1 MFLMSATSSFRAAGL
16 TAAVLASALALV
28 ACGKKEEKPAAAA
41 AAPAA
46 AEAKPADPAAA
57 APAPAAE
64 PPAAATPAQVEV
76 DPRENAWGLKPQPT
90 TAKDGQRV
98 FVLTRGKDRSYTDG
112 KAPYQLFAHD
122 MGSADG
128 DVLTIKELGGGTF
141 TTTGLFVIPAGSEAG
156 AVKVGDMV
164 LAEWASSLKH
174 ALVTKVEADK
184 ITVRYTDLPASW
196 KEEQLIRQLTP
207 REVTVQKDGLHPGNF
222 AVAKED
228 GRKVLVLLI
237 AQAGDQWLARKFSNR
252 VQVFGKDDLSPL
264 PLKPSL
270 KPGQT
275 IAAPWV
281 GMMYKCK
288 VKAVKA
294 THVESTCEGTASKD
308 AVISALGTVALWT
321 EQDEAEY
328 KPVAVPAAPSAAK
341 PAAPAAKPAAA
352 PAAAPAAKPAGK

>member
-1 MFLMSATSSFRAAGL
+1 MFALSATSPFRAAGL

-28 ACGKKEEKPAAAA
+28 ACGKKDNAPPKPE

-46 AEAKPADPAAA
+46 AAPKVAESPAAA
-57 APAPAAE
+57 APAAE
-64 PPAAATPAQVEV
+64 PPAAATPAQIEV

-90 TAKDGQRV
+90 SAKDGQRV

-141 TTTGLFVIPAGSEAG
+141 KTTGLFVIPAGSEPG

-174 ALVTKVEADK
+174 ALVTKVDGDK

-196 KEEQLIRQLTP
+196 KEEQLTRQLTP
-207 REVTVQKDGLHPGNF
+207 REVTVQKEGLQPGNF

-264 PLKPSL
+264 PLKPAL
-270 KPGQT
+270 KAGQT

-288 VKAVKA
+288 VKAVKP

-308 AVISALGTVALWT
+308 AVVSALGTVAPWT
-321 EQDEAEY
+321 EQDEADY
-328 KPVAVPAAPSAAK
+328 KPVAVPVAPTALK
-341 PAAPAAKPAAA
+341 PAAPAAKPTAA
-352 PAAAPAAKPAGK
+352 PAPAAKPAGK